1 MTAIKI
7 KVKNDTEDLSDD
19 IRQVIQNFFNVSFPI
34 ISSARGWMPAMD
46 VYRTQ
51 NALHIVADLSGV
63 DIKSLYLAI
72 KDQFLYLAG
81 QRRPFWN
88 EGEMYFYQMEI
99 NYGQFERTIRI
110 PCPIDAN
117 KIDAS
122 YENGFLV
129 VRLPYQQNK
138 KIKIDIS

>member
-7 KVKNDTEDLSDD
+7 KIKNSTEDLSDD
-19 IRQVIQNFFNVSFPI
+19 IRQIIQNFFNISVPI
-34 ISSARGWMPAMD
+34 ISSVRGWIPAVD
-46 VYRTQ
+46 VYRAG
-51 NALHIVADLSGV
+51 NVLHVVADLSGV
-63 DIKSLYLAI
+63 DINSLYLAL
-72 KDQFLYLAG
+72 KDQFLYLSG
-81 QRRPFWN
+81 HRRPPWN

-110 PCPIDAN
+110 PSPVDLD

-129 VRLPYQQNK
+129 VRLPYKQDK